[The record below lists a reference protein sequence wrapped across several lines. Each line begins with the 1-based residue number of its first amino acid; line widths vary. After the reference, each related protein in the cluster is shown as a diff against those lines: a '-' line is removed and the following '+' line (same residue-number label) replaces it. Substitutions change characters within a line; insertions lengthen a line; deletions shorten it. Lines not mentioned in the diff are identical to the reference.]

1 LVLVSTKRP
10 IAYFEMPQ
18 ARSFREEDLIPE
30 ARFLTAMIL
39 GSSGPFSVAK
49 SFSSRLKVTPVCAD
63 NSLVEGKEDSEWR
76 K

>member
-18 ARSFREEDLIPE
+18 ARSFREDLIPE
-30 ARFLTAMIL
+30 ARFLTALIL
-39 GSSGPFSVAK
+39 GNSGPFSVAK
-49 SFSSRLKVTPVCAD
+49 SFSARLKVTPVCAD